1 MKFKVIDLITGK
13 EANIRDIAVNEEW
26 AEGLMYHD
34 MEGFFIGESGSLILA
49 DECGRYVFCPPDR
62 FEIVIVF

>member
-1 MKFKVIDLITGK
+1 MYIYSFNVRFHPRNGIPRFSRALLIKFKVIDLITGK

-34 MEGFFIGESGSLILA
+34 MEGFSS
-49 DECGRYVFCPPDR
+49 
-62 FEIVIVF
+62 